1 MSVPRLAF
9 SGGLA
14 SGSSEKKI
22 LFYIFEILLE
32 ILFLKK
38 NQNQS
43 CFFTFIGGRNGSGII
58 GQGVDG
64 SRHLGPFTHIIL
76 KK

>member
-14 SGSSEKKI
+14 SGSPEKKR
-22 LFYIFEILLE
+22 LFYIFGILLE

-38 NQNQS
+38 IKD
-43 CFFTFIGGRNGSGII
+43 FFTFIGGRNGSGII

-64 SRHLGPFTHIIL
+64 GRHLGPFTHIIL